1 MAERKRLER
10 SILSSS
16 YRPSAATEVGI
27 LEQQAVG
34 LGRMGKMLD
43 NMSSF
48 FFDQMQEKVV
58 EEGEMLGARNPI
70 TIDEIKK
77 AQETGENV
85 LGRLGYGLKGKAARS
100 TAFEILQNE
109 IEVEARR
116 EFQNVI
122 TKAVQQNLPHEEV
135 ADSLDA
141 ITIGYTKLLDDV
153 DPRISYNTKGNLSVI
168 TNDFYTK
175 YLDDQLKKQDSITAL
190 NEIVAAQEDIEI
202 IQPTLRQMLR
212 QGKPKDVILY
222 SKKYREIFKDVIF
235 NSNMEEA
242 KKLKLNDDAQ
252 LRIDNSIIETLIEV
266 AQEKNRSLSDILLEI
281 DSPTITRQG
290 LSYQVKDPDLSA
302 LLNSLSPKGQSN
314 IVDSISSRLDEQNAK
329 ISIQTQQD
337 QERSDLLVSEIE
349 QRLKTFFKD
358 NDETTVP
365 PSIRNL
371 INELNFRD
379 NTKYKLYSE
388 TLQNVTAGFAA
399 EINTDLENRITNQ
412 LETLESME
420 ITDLLKFKSELTREK
435 FNEFKEIIRKQ
446 QNVEV
451 KNFLKN
457 VTSNPVYKNTVP
469 EFQTNYLDELVF
481 EDNAKGLKAKQ
492 KFIRD
497 QLELAADN
505 AFKRGEAFNAF
516 EAYKELKKDPANQ
529 KFFDDPLAV
538 EETVN
543 REAATVFKRIQ
554 SDFGNLSATGLLDD
568 IEQFEDTIEFYEQLK
583 KNITKKDSKIRQRFI
598 YNSISTEGG
607 KAGGESY
614 SIYKTEILKRL
625 EQLKNKK

>member
-1 MAERKRLER
+1 MAERVRLNR
-10 SILSSS
+10 SLLSSS
-16 YRPSAATEVGI
+16 YTPSAATEVGI

-34 LGRMGKMLD
+34 QSQITKLL
-43 NMSSF
+43 NTMSGF
-48 FFDQMQEKVV
+48 FYDQMAEKVV
-58 EEGEMLGARNPI
+58 EEGELLGARNPI

-77 AQETGENV
+77 AQQTGENV
-85 LGRLGYGLKGKAARS
+85 VGRLGYGMKGKAARS
-100 TAFEILQNE
+100 TAFKILQNE

-116 EFQNVI
+116 EYQNVM
-122 TKAVQQNLPHEEV
+122 TKALEQNLPHEEV

-153 DPRISYNTKGNLSVI
+153 DPRISYNTKANLSVI

-175 YLDDQLKKQDSITAL
+175 YLNDQLEKENSKTAL
-190 NEIVAAQEDIEI
+190 REIIALQEDIEI
-202 IQPTLRQMLR
+202 IQPTLKQILKK
-212 QGKPKDVILY
+212 GKPQDVI
-222 SKKYREIFKDVIF
+222 KYAKEYQKIFKDVIL
-235 NSNMEEA
+235 NSNMSDS
-242 KKLKLNDDAQ
+242 KKLKSIEDAE
-252 LRIDNSIIETLIEV
+252 LRIDDSIVETLIEV

-451 KNFLKN
+451 KNFLKD

-481 EDNAKGLKAKQ
+481 EDNAKALKAKQ

-497 QLELAADN
+497 QLELQADN
-505 AFKRGEAFNAF
+505 AFKRGEAFDAF
-516 EAYKELKKDPANQ
+516 EAYKELKRDPANQ
-529 KFFDDPLAV
+529 IFFNDPLAV
-538 EETVN
+538 EETVIK
-543 REAATVFKRIQ
+543 ESSTVFKRIQ
-554 SDFGNLSATGLLDD
+554 NDFGFLSGTGLLDD
-568 IEQFEDTIEFYEQLK
+568 IEQFDDTIEFYEALEKNLRNKSGKIRREYRANQLK
-583 KNITKKDSKIRQRFI
+583 SEDEFI
-598 YNSISTEGG
+598 LL
-607 KAGGESY
+607 
-614 SIYKTEILKRL
+614 KTDILTRL
-625 EQLKNKK
+625 KELKNKK

>member
-10 SILSSS
+10 SILSTS
-16 YRPSAATEVGI
+16 YRPSASTEVGI

-34 LGRMGKMLD
+34 QGRMGKLLD

-100 TAFEILQNE
+100 TAFKILQNE

-266 AQEKNRSLSDILLEI
+266 AQGKNRSLSDILLEI

-379 NTKYKLYSE
+379 NKKYKLYSE

-412 LETLESME
+412 LGTLESME
-420 ITDLLKFKSELTREK
+420 ITDLLKFKSQLTREK

-446 QNVEV
+446 QNAEV

-469 EFQTNYLDELVF
+469 EFQTNYLDVDFIIGENK
-481 EDNAKGLKAKQ
+481 EALKKKQ
-492 KFIRD
+492 QFIRD
-497 QLELAADN
+497 QLELEADKS
-505 AFKRGEAFNAF
+505 FKRGEAFDAF

-554 SDFGNLSATGLLDD
+554 SDFAFFSRSGLLDD
-568 IEQFEDTIEFYEQLK
+568 IEQFDDTIEFYEALEKNLRK
-583 KNITKKDSKIRQRFI
+583 KSGKIRREYRANKLKSEDEF
-598 YNSISTEGG
+598 TLL
-607 KAGGESY
+607 
-614 SIYKTEILKRL
+614 KTDILTRL
-625 EQLKNKK
+625 KQLKNKR

>member
-1 MAERKRLER
+1 
-10 SILSSS
+10 
-16 YRPSAATEVGI
+16 
-27 LEQQAVG
+27 
-34 LGRMGKMLD
+34 
-43 NMSSF
+43 MSGF
-48 FFDQMQEKVV
+48 FYDQMAEKVV
-58 EEGEMLGARNPI
+58 EEGELLGARNPI

-77 AQETGENV
+77 AQQTGENV
-85 LGRLGYGLKGKAARS
+85 VGRLGYGMKGKAARS
-100 TAFEILQNE
+100 TAFKILQNE

-116 EFQNVI
+116 EYQNVM
-122 TKAVQQNLPHEEV
+122 TKALEQNLPHEEV

-153 DPRISYNTKGNLSVI
+153 DPRISYNTKANLSVI

-175 YLDDQLKKQDSITAL
+175 YLNDQLEKENSKTAL
-190 NEIVAAQEDIEI
+190 REIIALQEDIEI
-202 IQPTLRQMLR
+202 IQPTLKQILKK
-212 QGKPKDVILY
+212 GKPQDVI
-222 SKKYREIFKDVIF
+222 KYAKEYQKIFKDVIL
-235 NSNMEEA
+235 NSNMSDS
-242 KKLKLNDDAQ
+242 KKLKSIEDAE
-252 LRIDNSIIETLIEV
+252 LRIDDSIVETLIEV

-451 KNFLKN
+451 KNFLKD

-481 EDNAKGLKAKQ
+481 EDNAKALKAKQ

-497 QLELAADN
+497 QLELQADN
-505 AFKRGEAFNAF
+505 AFKRGEAFDAF
-516 EAYKELKKDPANQ
+516 EAYKELKRDPANQ
-529 KFFDDPLAV
+529 IFFNDPLAV
-538 EETVN
+538 EETVIK
-543 REAATVFKRIQ
+543 ESSTVFKRIQ
-554 SDFGNLSATGLLDD
+554 NDFGFLSGTGLLDD
-568 IEQFEDTIEFYEQLK
+568 IEQFDDTIEFYEALEKNLRKKSGKIRREYRANQLK
-583 KNITKKDSKIRQRFI
+583 SEDEFI
-598 YNSISTEGG
+598 LL
-607 KAGGESY
+607 
-614 SIYKTEILKRL
+614 KTDILTRL
-625 EQLKNKK
+625 KELKNKK

>member
-10 SILSSS
+10 SILSTS
-16 YRPSAATEVGI
+16 YRPSASTEVGI

-34 LGRMGKMLD
+34 QGRMGKLLD

-100 TAFEILQNE
+100 TAFKILQNE

-266 AQEKNRSLSDILLEI
+266 AQGKNRSLSDILLEI

-379 NTKYKLYSE
+379 NKKYKLYSE

-412 LETLESME
+412 LGTLESME
-420 ITDLLKFKSELTREK
+420 ITDLLKFKSQLTREK

-446 QNVEV
+446 QNAEV

-469 EFQTNYLDELVF
+469 EFQTNYLDVDFIIGENK
-481 EDNAKGLKAKQ
+481 EALKKKQ
-492 KFIRD
+492 QFIRD
-497 QLELAADN
+497 QLELEADKS
-505 AFKRGEAFNAF
+505 FKRGEAFDAF

-543 REAATVFKRIQ
+543 REASTVFKRIQ
-554 SDFGNLSATGLLDD
+554 SDFAFFSRSGLLDD
-568 IEQFEDTIEFYEQLK
+568 IEQFDDTIEFYEALEKNLRK
-583 KNITKKDSKIRQRFI
+583 KSGKIRREYRANKLKSEDEF
-598 YNSISTEGG
+598 TLL
-607 KAGGESY
+607 
-614 SIYKTEILKRL
+614 KTDILTRL
-625 EQLKNKK
+625 KQLKNKR